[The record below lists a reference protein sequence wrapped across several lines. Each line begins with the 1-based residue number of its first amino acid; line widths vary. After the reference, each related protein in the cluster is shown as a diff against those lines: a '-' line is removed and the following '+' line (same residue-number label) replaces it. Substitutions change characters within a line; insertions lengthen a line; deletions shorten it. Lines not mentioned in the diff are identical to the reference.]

1 MSKSHIT
8 LEEVKEDLRYLRL
21 LAREFPTVSSVTTE
35 IINLEAILHLPK
47 PTEHFLADIHG
58 EHEAFSHI
66 LNNASGVIREKIDV
80 ALAGSTTEDQR
91 AIYASLIYYPKEK
104 LAEIKQSERN
114 MDGWYRVTLYRLID
128 ICRHVA
134 SKNTRRSVRKAIPP
148 GYEFIIRNYL
158 SEIICLLQYNFDS
171 GHYNVNQKSI
181 RNSIRAKKMIQYIH
195 DHFSEQLTISQIA
208 KSASI
213 SNSEC
218 IRCFHHVIGMT
229 PIQYLKEYRLHRAC
243 QMLSSTNELIS
254 DIALQCGF
262 HDFSYFTKTFRETRG
277 ITPGEYRRTLIQ

>member
-1 MSKSHIT
+1 
-8 LEEVKEDLRYLRL
+8 
-21 LAREFPTVSSVTTE
+21 
-35 IINLEAILHLPK
+35 
-47 PTEHFLADIHG
+47 
-58 EHEAFSHI
+58 
-66 LNNASGVIREKIDV
+66 
-80 ALAGSTTEDQR
+80 
-91 AIYASLIYYPKEK
+91 
-104 LAEIKQSERN
+104 
-114 MDGWYRVTLYRLID
+114 
-128 ICRHVA
+128 
-134 SKNTRRSVRKAIPP
+134 
-148 GYEFIIRNYL
+148 
-158 SEIICLLQYNFDS
+158 
-171 GHYNVNQKSI
+171 
-181 RNSIRAKKMIQYIH
+181 MIQYIH